1 MQITVMTFNI
11 QHGLNYLRSKK
22 RPAGTSVEDPSLID
36 LSLVAE
42 AIRSCGADIVAL
54 NEVRDVKPGI
64 SDPCFMPQVK
74 LVAQKLGYP
83 YFYFGQAIE
92 IPGKGV
98 YGNGLISRYPICG
111 AETVAVPDPPYRD
124 EPVYYESRCVIR
136 AVIDVG
142 GGSDA
147 VGESGAAEKFAAA
160 GEPDIAGKSAAV
172 CEPAVA
178 GEPDIAGKS
187 AAVCEPAAAGK
198 TGITGKRLTVL
209 VTHMGLASSEAVNAV
224 ETVLSLVHPDE
235 ATVLMGDFNQ
245 TPGSPILKPLRE
257 IFTDAGELL
266 APGSDLT
273 FPSDRPECK
282 IDYIMAAGPVRFQQA
297 SIPELVVSDHR
308 AHTAVVELL

>member
-11 QHGLNYLRSKK
+11 QHGLNYLQSKK

-54 NEVRDVKPGI
+54 NEVRDVRPGI

-160 GEPDIAGKSAAV
+160 GEP
-172 CEPAVA
+172 
-178 GEPDIAGKS
+178 
-187 AAVCEPAAAGK
+187 
-198 TGITGKRLTVL
+198 GITGKRLTVL

-235 ATVLMGDFNQ
+235 VTVLMGDFNQ

-297 SIPELVVSDHR
+297 SIPESVVSDHR

>member
-11 QHGLNYLRSKK
+11 QHGLNYLQSKK

-111 AETVAVPDPPYRD
+111 AETVAVPDPPYRN

-142 GGSDA
+142 DGSDA

-172 CEPAVA
+172 CEPAA
-178 GEPDIAGKS
+178 I
-187 AAVCEPAAAGK
+187 GK
-198 TGITGKRLTVL
+198 TGITGKKLTVL
-209 VTHMGLASSEAVNAV
+209 VTHMGLASSEAANAV

-245 TPGSPILKPLRE
+245 TPDSPILKPLRE

-282 IDYIMAAGPVRFQQA
+282 IDYIMAAGSVRFQQA
-297 SIPELVVSDHR
+297 SIPESVVSDHR
-308 AHTAVVELL
+308 AHMAVVELL